1 MNFEWIKNKLKKGA
15 YPTVDVVSVSL
26 NLLRFVKDILWES
39 FLKSNSK
46 HFSYS
51 MSLTNLNIFRDT
63 DTTSTV
69 G

>member
-1 MNFEWIKNKLKKGA
+1 MNKKGA
-15 YPTVDVVSVSL
+15 WKDAYPMVNVVSVSL

-39 FLKSNSK
+39 FLKSNFK

-51 MSLTNLNIFRDT
+51 MSLTNLNRFRDT